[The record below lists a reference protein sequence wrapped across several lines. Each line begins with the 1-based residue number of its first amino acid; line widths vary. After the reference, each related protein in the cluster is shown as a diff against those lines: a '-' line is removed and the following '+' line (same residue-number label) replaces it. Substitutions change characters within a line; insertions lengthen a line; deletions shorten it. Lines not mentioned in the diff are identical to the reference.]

1 MEASGSPDV
10 SGLWGAPGV
19 LVREPNH
26 LTQGAGR
33 QPGSCLVSP
42 HESSRSSL
50 GESASLLPLLV
61 AFLFGGEGVGDQ
73 EEGNS
78 SSISACTPPGK
89 SLLSQLPALLG
100 PLVRILH
107 TAREPSPTCGVSASK
122 SMCGLGNTMK
132 AVVSLEM
139 DPNPSRGSPR

>member
-61 AFLFGGEGVGDQ
+61 TFLLGGEGVVPYTRKRGT
-73 EEGNS
+73 
-78 SSISACTPPGK
+78 AAA
-89 SLLSQLPALLG
+89 SLLAPLLGRVFSLSFQLSWALLSG
-100 PLVRILH
+100 FSTQPV
-107 TAREPSPTCGVSASK
+107 SPAPPVGFLQASQ
-122 SMCGLGNTMK
+122 CADWAT
-132 AVVSLEM
+132 
-139 DPNPSRGSPR
+139 P